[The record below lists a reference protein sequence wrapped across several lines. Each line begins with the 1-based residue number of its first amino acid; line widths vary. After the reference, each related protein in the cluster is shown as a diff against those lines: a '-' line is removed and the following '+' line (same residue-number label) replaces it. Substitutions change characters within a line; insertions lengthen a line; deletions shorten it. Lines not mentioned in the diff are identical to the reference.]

1 MYKLSTMQK
10 NNLNTIISSFFKP
23 FKALVG
29 LPSYKVYPGKIVVQV
44 PYYVANLA
52 NKGTANKKVQSLLL
66 TGVLTNSKIESLG
79 LALIY
84 MLNKTSLSSSFS
96 QQKRSLFSRESWK
109 IKQENKNSGKQL
121 LALTTQCE
129 LRFVKLRYPYLD
141 SSILA
146 QYLAINTSK
155 YNFTKLQKSVFKNL
169 PALKDNSRITLT
181 SRPFQNSSTSQ
192 GVSFSETLDVNGNN
206 DLLFS
211 PPLITGIKIELSGR
225 LTTQRSVPRKTV
237 SNCYTGSFTVN
248 ESLNRSLA
256 FSQYT
261 SKNKLGAYTIKVWL
275 SNIT

>member
-10 NNLNTIISSFFKP
+10 KNLNTIISIFFKP

-84 MLNKTSLSSSFS
+84 MLNK
-96 QQKRSLFSRESWK
+96 
-109 IKQENKNSGKQL
+109 NSGKQL
-121 LALTTQCE
+121 PTLTTECE

-155 YNFTKLQKSVFKNL
+155 YNFTKLQKYVFKNL
-169 PALKDNSRITLT
+169 PALKDNSR
-181 SRPFQNSSTSQ
+181 PFQNSIVSGETKTSQ
-192 GVSFSETLDVNGNN
+192 GVPFSEILNVDGNN
-206 DLLFS
+206 DILFS

-261 SKNKLGAYTIKVWL
+261 SKNKLGAYTIKV
-275 SNIT
+275 